1 MSRASLSK
9 EPREVAAMFD
19 EVAERYDI
27 TNDVLSLGQDRRW
40 RRAVVAAIAAEPGQ
54 RVLDLAAGT
63 GTSSLPLVFAGA
75 VAIPCDFSVGMLKVG
90 KRERPRLPFVAGDAM
105 RLPFA
110 DETFDACTITF
121 GLRNVADPAVGLAE
135 MRRVTKPG
143 GRLVVCEFSKPT
155 FGPFRQ
161 VYDRYLMKALPA
173 LATKVSSDPE
183 SYVYLA
189 ESIEAWPDQAGA
201 GAGGLR
207 GRLAAGAGPQPERR
221 HRRPPP
227 RLALTR
233 GVAILLRS

>member
-1 MSRASLSK
+1 VGRASSKK

-40 RRAVVAAIAAEPGQ
+40 RRAVLSAVGPESGQ

-75 VAIPCDFSVGMLKVG
+75 TTIPCDFSVGMLKVG

-105 RLPFA
+105 RLPFGDA
-110 DETFDACTITF
+110 TFDAATITF

-135 MRRVTKPG
+135 MLRVTKPG

-155 FGPFRQ
+155 SRPLRKI
-161 VYDRYLMKALPA
+161 YDTYLMKALPA
-173 LATKVSSDPE
+173 VATKVSSDPE
-183 SYVYLA
+183 SYLYLA
-189 ESIEAWPDQAGA
+189 ESIQAWPDQEELARVIAEAGWRDVQVRNLS
-201 GAGGLR
+201 GGIVAL
-207 GRLAAGAGPQPERR
+207 
-221 HRRPPP
+221 HRASR
-227 RLALTR
+227 
-233 GVAILLRS
+233 

>member
-1 MSRASLSK
+1 MGRASLKK

-40 RRAVVAAIAAEPGQ
+40 RRAVLSAVGPEPGQ

-75 VAIPCDFSVGMLKVG
+75 TTIPCDFSVGMLKVG

-105 RLPFA
+105 RLPFGDA
-110 DETFDACTITF
+110 TFDAATITF

-135 MRRVTKPG
+135 MLRVTKQG

-155 FGPFRQ
+155 SRPLRKI
-161 VYDRYLMKALPA
+161 YDTYLTKALPA
-173 LATKVSSDPE
+173 VATKVSSDPE
-183 SYVYLA
+183 SYLYLA
-189 ESIEAWPDQAGA
+189 ESIQAWPDQEELARVIAEAGWRDVQVRNLS
-201 GAGGLR
+201 GGIVAL
-207 GRLAAGAGPQPERR
+207 
-221 HRRPPP
+221 HRASR
-227 RLALTR
+227 
-233 GVAILLRS
+233 